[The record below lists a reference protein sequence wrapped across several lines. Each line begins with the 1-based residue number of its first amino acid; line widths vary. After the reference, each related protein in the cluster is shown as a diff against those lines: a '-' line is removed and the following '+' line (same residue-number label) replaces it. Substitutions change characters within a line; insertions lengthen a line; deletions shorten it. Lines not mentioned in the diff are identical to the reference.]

1 MEENRIFAFDIDG
14 TLLGYNAEVKR
25 NMDKLFQAIFK
36 KYKNPQIMFVSG
48 GDTLK
53 VDRSVKIMEKVA
65 GVDLSSAI
73 QVSHSG
79 GYIRGENNKTYRE
92 DFFFKPDL
100 VQKIINEIFSVD
112 KYFYVVFCT
121 SEGCFFP
128 NYLLNDPT
136 GDWLSVEVTKDIMY
150 KVGNGFVAD
159 VASNEQIRALV
170 NENKIRSILALN
182 PKKEFNEIAGE
193 RIRKYIAEFP
203 QMGVASGSVIDL
215 TASTK
220 VSAIEAVLKEQKS
233 RVVFFGDSQNDIEAL
248 TKGTTGEYLGG
259 VALGND
265 IETLKSAELA
275 LPYMNDFGIAYAL
288 GELTDNSVC
297 EIEVDGKIHKIK
309 GKTKEE
315 TIKLA
320 KEFTLKISQK

>member
-170 NENKIRSILALN
+170 NENKIRSILALFIPPYIFGFEHSN
-182 PKKEFNEIAGE
+182 PEQCPIQHHP
-193 RIRKYIAEFP
+193 YSFP
-203 QMGVASGSVIDL
+203 KFLQSDL
-215 TASTK
+215 NKQLSP
-220 VSAIEAVLKEQKS
+220 V
-233 RVVFFGDSQNDIEAL
+233 
-248 TKGTTGEYLGG
+248 YL
-259 VALGND
+259 
-265 IETLKSAELA
+265 
-275 LPYMNDFGIAYAL
+275 
-288 GELTDNSVC
+288 NS
-297 EIEVDGKIHKIK
+297 KPLYSFH
-309 GKTKEE
+309 
-315 TIKLA
+315 L
-320 KEFTLKISQK
+320 L